1 MRFRDLSI
9 LAKVWLLLAV
19 FGGASALGT
28 VNAMSK
34 LRMIDG
40 TYGDLIASNIHG
52 TVLMAEAN
60 AGVIETGRLMY
71 LLVAELEEDRIR
83 ELSAKIDATAAEY
96 QAAMTKATAA
106 MPKAAS
112 RIAGNVTLYEATLAA
127 AKTVEKAAIGHDY
140 DAMMRSVHEDF
151 DTALGRTR
159 DDMAGLF
166 AEMVRAVDVEAAEAA
181 SSTDRVVGV
190 SYTVMVASIALML
203 ALSALL
209 IRKGITGPL
218 HALSGAMERLASGDL
233 GTELPASDRR
243 DEVGMMGRSVGVFKQ
258 NALSMRSMREEQER
272 QRLLSEE
279 ESRAGVNRIADNFES
294 SVRAV
299 VEHVSAAAR
308 NMEDSAR
315 AMSDISAETI
325 SRVSAAVGASEQAS
339 ENVRM
344 VASASEDL
352 AQTIRDVGCE
362 VSRASEVTAKA
373 VTQARHTQ
381 DIVSSLAT
389 TADQIGQ
396 VVNLISAIASQTN
409 LLALNATI
417 EAARAGEAGKGFAVV
432 AGEVKNL
439 ANQTA
444 KATEEIGAQIAT
456 LQDATGGAVQAI
468 EAIARTVEEID
479 GISATVSAAVER
491 QSASTREIASNV
503 ENVALGTE
511 TISHDIGCVTQSAE
525 HADSVAGDVLRASR
539 ELSRDSETLQS
550 AVDGFIQRVRSAR
563 G

>member
-1 MRFRDLSI
+1 MRFKDLSI

-40 TYGDLIASNIHG
+40 TYGRLIDSNIHG

-83 ELSAKIDATAAEY
+83 ELSARIGATADEY
-96 QAAMTKATAA
+96 RAAMTKAAAA
-106 MPKAAS
+106 MPKAAE
-112 RIAGNVTLYEATLAA
+112 RIAGNVGHYEATLAA
-127 AKTVEKAAIGHDY
+127 VKTVEKAAIGHDY

-151 DTALGRTR
+151 DAALGRTR

-166 AEMVRAVDVEAAEAA
+166 TDVVKAVNVEAAEATA
-181 SSTDRVVGV
+181 STGRVVEV
-190 SYTVMVASIALML
+190 SYTVMLVSVAFML
-203 ALSALL
+203 ALSAML
-209 IRKGITGPL
+209 IRRGITAPL
-218 HALSGAMERLASGDL
+218 HHLSRAMERLAAGDL
-233 GTELPASDRR
+233 DAQVPDPTRR
-243 DEVGMMGRSVGVFKQ
+243 DEVGMMGRSVDVFKQ
-258 NALSMRSMREEQER
+258 NALAMRSMREEQER
-272 QRLLSEE
+272 QRLQSEE

-308 NMEDSAR
+308 NMENSAR
-315 AMSDISAETI
+315 SMSDISAQTI
-325 SRVSAAVGASEQAS
+325 SRVSAAVGASAQAS
-339 ENVRM
+339 DNVRM

-352 AQTIRDVGCE
+352 AQTIRDVGRE

-444 KATEEIGAQIAT
+444 QATEEIGAQIAT

-468 EAIARTVEEID
+468 EAIAGTVEEID

-491 QSASTREIASNV
+491 QAASTREIAANV
-503 ENVALGTE
+503 ESVALGTE
-511 TISHDIGCVTQSAE
+511 AISHDIGGVTQTAE
-525 HADSVAGDVLRASR
+525 HADSVANDVLRASR
-539 ELSRDSETLQS
+539 ELSRDSETLQA
-550 AVDGFIQRVRSAR
+550 AVDGFIERVRSAR